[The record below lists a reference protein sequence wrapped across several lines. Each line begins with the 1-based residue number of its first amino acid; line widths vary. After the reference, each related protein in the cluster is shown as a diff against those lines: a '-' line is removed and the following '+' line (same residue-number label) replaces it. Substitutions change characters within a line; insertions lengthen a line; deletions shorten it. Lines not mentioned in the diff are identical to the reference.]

1 MAKKSYTVKGMVEKA
16 IVDSFRA
23 SKGNGLQIFVTTHP
37 HVGLISFQA
46 YKNGWGA
53 SKDEDFNVRIYIN
66 GILAPT
72 SKRCKELLKP
82 IYELINKNK

>member
-1 MAKKSYTVKGMVEKA
+1 MGKKSYTVKGMVEKA

-23 SKGNGLQIFVTTHP
+23 SKENGLQIFVMTQP
-37 HVGLISFQA
+37 HVSLVSFQV

-53 SKDEDFNVRIYIN
+53 SKDEDFNVRIYTN
-66 GILAPT
+66 GIVAPT
-72 SKRCKELLKP
+72 PKRCKELLKP